1 MYENLINNVF
11 FIFVKVKSKRP
22 DLPVSGAGSGG
33 RIGVHGG
40 TLSSYIVKNIAL
52 QKPPAQKEDSR
63 AILLSY
69 QEKCEK
75 DPFWVAPA
83 YQSTQPKPI
92 FQDSTA
98 DKSRE
103 KDDDDDIAPLWKKQ
117 KT

>member
-1 MYENLINNVF
+1 MPI
-11 FIFVKVKSKRP
+11 
-22 DLPVSGAGSGG
+22 SGAGSGG

-52 QKPPAQKEDSR
+52 QKPPPQKEDSR

-75 DPFWVAPA
+75 DPYWVAPA
-83 YQSTQPKPI
+83 YTSTQPKPI
-92 FQDSTA
+92 FQQTTQDPNQKKPA
-98 DKSRE
+98 DDE
-103 KDDDDDIAPLWKKQ
+103 IELPWKKQ

>member
-1 MYENLINNVF
+1 
-11 FIFVKVKSKRP
+11 VKSKRP

-69 QEKCEK
+69 QEKCEEE
-75 DPFWVAPA
+75 PFWVAPA
-83 YQSTQPKPI
+83 YKQNQPKPI
-92 FQDSTA
+92 FQQSTQ
-98 DKSRE
+98 DTSQK
-103 KDDDDDIAPLWKKQ
+103 KDDDDDNIGPLWKKQ

>member
-1 MYENLINNVF
+1 MM
-11 FIFVKVKSKRP
+11 IFEKVKSKRP

-69 QEKCEK
+69 QEKCEQE
-75 DPFWVAPA
+75 PYWVAPA
-83 YQSTQPKPI
+83 YSKTQPQAIFQSSTQDTNQKKE
-92 FQDSTA
+92 D
-98 DKSRE
+98 D
-103 KDDDDDIAPLWKKQ
+103 DDDDDIVPLWKKQ

>member
-1 MYENLINNVF
+1 M
-11 FIFVKVKSKRP
+11 
-22 DLPVSGAGSGG
+22 
-33 RIGVHGG
+33 
-40 TLSSYIVKNIAL
+40 KNIAL

-83 YQSTQPKPI
+83 YKANQPTPI
-92 FQDSTA
+92 FASSTE
-98 DKSRE
+98 DTHQK
-103 KDDDDDIAPLWKKQ
+103 KDDDDDMGPLWKKQ

>member
-1 MYENLINNVF
+1 
-11 FIFVKVKSKRP
+11 VKSKRP

-63 AILLSY
+63 AILLGY
-69 QEKCEK
+69 QEKCEQN
-75 DPFWVAPA
+75 PYWVAPA
-83 YQSTQPKPI
+83 YTSTQPKPI
-92 FQDSTA
+92 FQTSTE
-98 DKSRE
+98 DKSRA
-103 KDDDDDIAPLWKKQ
+103 KDEDDEDNMVPMWKKQ